1 MIGLPGILSAQ
12 SPFISSSRFI
22 PGTLLKGISTKFSL
36 SPQPSS
42 SDNREAPGMDPQRGR
57 NYEATVENGE
67 REEQNKKAHKAPQN
81 GDSFLSLLFAQ
92 THWGF
97 RFQNTTLWVD
107 YSTFS
112 TIDLL

>member
-92 THWGF
+92 TH
-97 RFQNTTLWVD
+97 
-107 YSTFS
+107 
-112 TIDLL
+112 

>member
-1 MIGLPGILSAQ
+1 MISLPGILSAQ

-22 PGTLLKGISTKFSL
+22 PGMLLKGISTKFSL

-81 GDSFLSLLFAQ
+81 GESFLSLFFAQ
-92 THWGF
+92 TH
-97 RFQNTTLWVD
+97 
-107 YSTFS
+107 
-112 TIDLL
+112 